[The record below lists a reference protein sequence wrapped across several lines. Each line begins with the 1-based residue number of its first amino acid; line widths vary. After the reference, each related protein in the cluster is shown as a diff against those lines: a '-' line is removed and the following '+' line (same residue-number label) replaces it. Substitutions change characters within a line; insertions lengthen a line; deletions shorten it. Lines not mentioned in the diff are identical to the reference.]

1 MRAAFSGPRTT
12 SLTRDYRGNYG
23 ARPAYASIGG
33 NGLTKAIKIILI
45 ICAAVYVLQTLGGR
59 AFQISLITNFG
70 LTPATVIGSLA
81 VWQLLT
87 YIFLHGGFFHILFN
101 MFALW
106 MFGRELESIW
116 GTREFVRFF
125 FVCGI
130 GAGISSILVSPGST
144 SPTIGA
150 SGSIYGILLA
160 YGLLFPNRELIL
172 IPFMIPVKVKY
183 YVMFIGGMAFLAS
196 FPGGNSGGVAHIAHL
211 GGMVFGYLYLTGS
224 PYTHNF
230 REYYDRWKRER
241 LRRKFEVYYNRKQAQ
256 RGRDNDDP
264 GSRWKN

>member
-1 MRAAFSGPRTT
+1 MQAAFSGPRTT
-12 SLTRDYRGNYG
+12 RLSRYYRGNYG
-23 ARPAYASIGG
+23 GRPTYMSIGG
-33 NGLTKAIKIILI
+33 GGLTKAIKMILV
-45 ICAAVYVLQTLGGR
+45 ICAVVYVLQTLGGG
-59 AFQISLITNFG
+59 AFQNSLISSFG
-70 LTPATVIGSLA
+70 LTPAAVIGSLA
-81 VWQLLT
+81 VWQLVT

-106 MFGRELESIW
+106 MFGSELESAW

-130 GAGISSILVSPGST
+130 GAGISSVLLSPGST
-144 SPTIGA
+144 IPTIGA

-160 YGLLFPNRELIL
+160 YALLFPNREMIL

-196 FPGGNSGGVAHIAHL
+196 FSGGSGGGVAHIAHL
-211 GGMVFGYLYLTGS
+211 GGMVFGYFYLRGG
-224 PYTHNF
+224 PYTRNF

-241 LRRKFEVYYNRKQAQ
+241 LRRKFEVYYNRRQEK
-256 RGRDNDDP
+256 RDRDNDDP